1 MTTQR
6 SMLVT
11 GGSSGLGLAIARAAA
26 ADGYRVGVLDPAVP
40 AGGNGASHL
49 RHFAVSVSD
58 EAGVDATVDDFGTPD
73 VVVNNAGI
81 VRFGPLAVQSL
92 ADFREVLDVNL
103 VGTFIVSRA
112 AARR

>member
-40 AGGNGASHL
+40 AGGNGA
-49 RHFAVSVSD
+49 
-58 EAGVDATVDDFGTPD
+58 
-73 VVVNNAGI
+73 
-81 VRFGPLAVQSL
+81 
-92 ADFREVLDVNL
+92 NL
-103 VGTFIVSRA
+103 VVYAGNIPTA
-112 AARR
+112 APEPLSVVLLGVGLAGLGVVRNRRKAG